1 MRCPR
6 LSRQRV
12 PVFLGLVLGLLGGCT
27 HSSREPLSPHMEA
40 WQAKRHKDQQDK
52 GERVVR
58 AADPAHT
65 EGGLVKVG
73 FWPKRCKDSVVT
85 PECCPSAPALA
96 PAPAPTPKPPDQPA
110 QPPQPQA
117 QPPQEPSITPEQF
130 AATGMGES
138 FAAGAPNVIGDGG
151 VQVFCTSQTSVVGSG
166 TATSSSTI
174 TKCFSIPEASPSAQL
189 AARAGSYKIS
199 ENESPRPQNRVFFDY
214 NYFANVNGLGPSIH
228 REMPGFEYAPF
239 DGNASL
245 GLRVPVFQ
253 DTNGSFNLDGFGDLH
268 LLGKY
273 AWLNDRQSGNVFSN
287 GLVLTV
293 PTGRGIK
300 IPGQSDIKDTVFQPW
315 FGGIYAMDRFY
326 VQGFSACAIPTDQR
340 DIVFYFNDF
349 STGFWVVRNNQESGL
364 TGLVPTLEA
373 HVINPLNHRGL
384 NTGFPVGAQDSV
396 VLTGGVHF
404 IFAQRFVL
412 TVGVVTPV
420 TGPIPFDVE
429 GLAMVNYIF

>member
-1 MRCPR
+1 MRYRR
-6 LSRQRV
+6 LSRQTL
-12 PVFLGLVLGLLGGCT
+12 PVILGLLLSLLSGCT
-27 HSSREPLSPHMEA
+27 HAERAPLSPHLGA
-40 WQAKRHKDQQDK
+40 WQAKRATDQK
-52 GERVVR
+52 EERVVR
-58 AADPAHT
+58 GADPAHT
-65 EGGLVKVG
+65 EGGLLQVG
-73 FWPKRCKDSVVT
+73 FWKKRCKDNVVT
-85 PECCPSAPALA
+85 PESCPSAPT
-96 PAPAPTPKPPDQPA
+96 PAPAPSPAPKPPDQPA

-117 QPPQEPSITPEQF
+117 QQPPEPELTPEQF

-138 FAAGAPNVIGDGG
+138 FAAAAPNVIGDAGLST
-151 VQVFCTSQTSVVGSG
+151 FCVSMTSFVGSP
-166 TATSSSTI
+166 TATAVTT
-174 TKCFSIPEASPSAQL
+174 TKCFTSIEASPAAQL

-199 ENESPRPQNRVFFDY
+199 ENESPRPQSRFFFDY

-239 DGNASL
+239 DGNTSF

-273 AWLNDRQSGNVFSN
+273 AWLNDRQTGNVFSN

-300 IPGQSDIKDTVFQPW
+300 IPGQSDIKDTVLQPW

-340 DIVFYFNDF
+340 DIVLYFNDI
-349 STGFWVVRNNQESGL
+349 STGFWLVRNNQQAGL
-364 TGLVPTLEA
+364 TGLVPTFEA

-384 NTGFPVGAQDSV
+384 NAGFPVGAQDSV
-396 VLTGGVHF
+396 VLTGGAHF

-429 GLAMVNYIF
+429 GLAQVNYIF

>member
-6 LSRQRV
+6 LRRQTV
-12 PVFLGLVLGLLGGCT
+12 PAVLGLLLGLVAGCT
-27 HSSREPLSPHMEA
+27 HASRAPSNQYAEA
-40 WQAKRHKDQQDK
+40 WQAKRASEEQA
-52 GERVVR
+52 GSGRVVR
-58 AADPAHT
+58 GADPAHT
-65 EGGLVKVG
+65 ESGLLPVG
-73 FWPKRCKDSVVT
+73 FWRKRCKDTVVM
-85 PECCPSAPALA
+85 PESCPSAPA
-96 PAPAPTPKPPDQPA
+96 PAPSPEPVAKPPEPA
-110 QPPQPQA
+110 QPPQPPA
-117 QPPQEPSITPEQF
+117 QPPAQEPQLTPEQF

-138 FAAGAPNVIGDGG
+138 FAAAAPNVIGDGG
-151 VQVFCTSQTSVVGSG
+151 VSVFCSSVTSVVGSG
-166 TATSSSTI
+166 TATSTSTI

-228 REMPGFEYAPF
+228 REMPGFEYAPS
-239 DGNASL
+239 DGNASFGARL
-245 GLRVPVFQ
+245 PVFQ

-273 AWLNDRQSGNVFSN
+273 AWLNDRATGNVFSN

-300 IPGQSDIKDTVFQPW
+300 LPGQSDIKDTVLQPW
-315 FGGIYAMDRFY
+315 AGGIYAADRFFI
-326 VQGFSACAIPTDQR
+326 QGFSACAVPTDPR
-340 DIVFYFNDF
+340 DIVLYFNDI
-349 STGFWVVRNNQESGL
+349 STGYWLIRNTNETGL
-364 TGLVPTLEA
+364 TGFVPTFEA
-373 HVINPLNHRGL
+373 HIINPLNHRGL
-384 NTGFPVGAQDSV
+384 NSFPVGAQDSV

-429 GLAMVNYIF
+429 GLAQVNYRF